1 MGNAEAQV
9 CRAAG
14 PRWEARW
21 GAGGAAVGEV
31 CFPKDSRLFM
41 ATSAKAESPLLSLVR

>member
-1 MGNAEAQV
+1 MKNAEARV

-21 GAGGAAVGEV
+21 GAGGRRSDKCVLRSGGI
-31 CFPKDSRLFM
+31 PR
-41 ATSAKAESPLLSLVR
+41 T

>member
-1 MGNAEAQV
+1 MRNAKAKV

-21 GAGGAAVGEV
+21 GPGGRR
-31 CFPKDSRLFM
+31 S
-41 ATSAKAESPLLSLVR
+41 VRSEYISHGI